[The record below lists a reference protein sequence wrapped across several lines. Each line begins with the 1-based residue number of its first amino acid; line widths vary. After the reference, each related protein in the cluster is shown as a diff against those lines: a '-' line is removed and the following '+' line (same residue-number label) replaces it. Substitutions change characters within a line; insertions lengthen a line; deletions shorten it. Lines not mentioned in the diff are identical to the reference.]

1 MTMARAQLVDV
12 SLARWYHCVTR
23 CAVAARSRR
32 RRGVVGRG
40 SCPMLGAALPTA
52 IRRSSSDWITSTLKM
67 RLFDWQ
73 RRRRAALP
81 DRVLRSAWKI
91 LCGFVRSKT
100 AADWI
105 RPAKA
110 CCKASRW
117 GVTSNSSI
125 TLGDSFARAR
135 LRSRRSW
142 PGDSRGSAAVS
153 KAGRAGWRSSAT
165 VGCLAVSLR
174 PLGPSCGRLPSA
186 SECGGR

>member
-1 MTMARAQLVDV
+1 MTMARTQLVDV
-12 SLARWYHCVTR
+12 SLARWYYCVTR
-23 CAVAARSRR
+23 CAVAARSRH

-40 SCPMLGAALPTA
+40 SCPKLGAALPTA
-52 IRRSSSDWITSTLKM
+52 IGRSISDWITSTLDM

-81 DRVLRSAWKI
+81 DRVPRSAWKI
-91 LCGFVRSKT
+91 LCGYVRMKS

-125 TLGDSFARAR
+125 TLGNSFARAR
-135 LRSRRSW
+135 LRSPRKLAGIFERPGCSAQSW
-142 PGDSRGSAAVS
+142 
-153 KAGRAGWRSSAT
+153 
-165 VGCLAVSLR
+165 
-174 PLGPSCGRLPSA
+174 
-186 SECGGR
+186 

>member
-40 SCPMLGAALPTA
+40 SCATLGAALPTA
-52 IRRSSSDWITSTLKM
+52 IHRSSSDWITLTLKM
-67 RLFDWQ
+67 RLFNWQ
-73 RRRRAALP
+73 RLRRAALP
-81 DRVLRSAWKI
+81 DRVLRYAWKI
-91 LCGFVRSKT
+91 LCGYVRSKT

-117 GVTSNSSI
+117 GVTSNSS
-125 TLGDSFARAR
+125 R
-135 LRSRRSW
+135 LTGIFKRKAEEHEVVRRLLSRFPRPEPSPPRDNAPSRSRCWRGCGSSW
-142 PGDSRGSAAVS
+142 
-153 KAGRAGWRSSAT
+153 
-165 VGCLAVSLR
+165 
-174 PLGPSCGRLPSA
+174 
-186 SECGGR
+186 